1 MINDMTR
8 LLHDSELVNI
18 EHSTQIISEESS
30 QTVLWNYQAACLP
43 EELSCQRLIKI
54 AEQKRWNPDADIN
67 WQDES
72 VHDQFPCIKH
82 ADPFVGFDEYEELS
96 RQTKLQISWQ
106 RHSMEISDIL
116 HGEQL
121 AMLCASQL
129 ILLLPGMEGRLF
141 ASRQVADEARHI
153 EFFRTYLTS
162 VTLPVSQPSAA
173 IRELT
178 MTALQNPHWEIKL
191 LICQILIESL
201 AMAQFSYLSRTSNV
215 NSLKQGLQRIM
226 EDEARH
232 VKFGADYLA
241 SRFKHHNAEQLGV
254 YGNFVVDHAFGLAS
268 SDNHCVA
275 IAQRLRWDVHR
286 LRHHLRQQR
295 ISNPEATQR
304 RFRQLSINLK
314 AAGLMNEDINK
325 RLQPFSGV

>member
-1 MINDMTR
+1 MKLQLNYSKIF
-8 LLHDSELVNI
+8 NI
-18 EHSTQIISEESS
+18 EHSTQIYNDVSN
-30 QTVLWNYQAACLP
+30 TTFLWNYQAALLS
-43 EELSCQRLIKI
+43 EELSCQRLIQI
-54 AEQKRWNPDADIN
+54 AEQKRWSPDADIN

-72 VHDQFPCIKH
+72 VHDQFPCMKH
-82 ADPFVGFDEYEELS
+82 ADPFVGFDAYEALP
-96 RQTKLQISWQ
+96 RQKKLQISWQ
-106 RHSMEISDIL
+106 RHGMEISDIL

-129 ILLLPGMEGRLF
+129 ISLLPGIEGRLF

-162 VTLPVSQPSAA
+162 VKLPVSQPSAA

-178 MTALQNPHWEIKL
+178 MTALQNPHWEITL

-201 AMAQFSYLSRTSNV
+201 AMAQFSALSRTSNV
-215 NSLKQGLQRIM
+215 NSLRQGLQRIM

-241 SRFKHHNAEQLGV
+241 SRFKDHSAEQLDV
-254 YGNFVVDHAFGLAS
+254 YGNFVVDQAFGLAS

-275 IAQRLRWDVHR
+275 IAQQLHWDVYR
-286 LRHHLRQQR
+286 FRQHLRQQR
-295 ISNPEATQR
+295 ISKPDATQR

-314 AAGLMNEDINK
+314 AAGLMNEAISR